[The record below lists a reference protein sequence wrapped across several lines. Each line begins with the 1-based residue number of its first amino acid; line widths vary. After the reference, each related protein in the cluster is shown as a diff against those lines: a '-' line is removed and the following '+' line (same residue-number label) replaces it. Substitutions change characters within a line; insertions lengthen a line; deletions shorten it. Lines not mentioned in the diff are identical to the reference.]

1 MKQYSAKEIMQEMM
15 DAVVALYEKPG
26 ASGDHMSLAAIG
38 EELELSPQKVKK
50 FLITAGVYESEI
62 ADEVQQLREE
72 GKSVQEI
79 MQLMNLSM
87 TSVNSYL
94 PYTRPVYKTA
104 QVSEVAERLQRFRKK
119 EKAMADL
126 KENLKT
132 CGEEEQLSILWDAL
146 YTFQGMPFETA
157 EGNKFTIRLKSVE
170 YVGDGYSVE
179 NATPGTHGKKCMLSD
194 RINLGSNA
202 GKETDGEIR
211 LPDTALKYFKREY
224 SRGYEREDG
233 TVCSGDVLVIQHPGG
248 YAWTKAVPAEEVI
261 KAYRNGCSLH
271 LQPGR
276 ADGGVQETVGYKE
289 PLEDLSDIGGDFAG
303 FLYPI
308 LGRLGLLEWTVETVE
323 EHMER
328 HERKRKEM
336 ERLIQEGEDMMDA
349 AIGRIVKNNAEEW
362 RGSGVNPEEKTVEET
377 TEEQAVEE
385 ITEEEGLS
393 GIGKY
398 DRKMRRAIAGG
409 FEDHPQQLADW
420 TEEDETM
427 RTIYPMTVLDAI
439 RTAQEHRGMVVVLD
453 EGHERFSQAE
463 KAMSAGG
470 MSDDGKELRAA
481 IVDCEG
487 ENGKKLSTK
496 VFLQKWIDA
505 LCAADPQFNYL
516 TGDSY
521 QLERHLI
528 EQLERNNG
536 RTVTVFLNPQF
547 LCKKRGGKKGG
558 YSALGEG
565 VTLARMIW
573 DMSGAPMV
581 FCCGTGFK
589 DVLT

>member
-15 DAVVALYEKPG
+15 DATVSLYEKPG

-62 ADEVQQLREE
+62 ADEVQQLKQE

-79 MQLMNLSM
+79 MQITNLSM

-126 KENLKT
+126 KENLQT
-132 CGEEEQLSILWDAL
+132 CREDEQLPILWDAL

-157 EGNKFTIRLKSVE
+157 DGNKFTIWLKAVE

-179 NATPGTHGKKCMLSD
+179 KETPGTHGKKYILSD

-202 GKETDGEIR
+202 GKETEGEIR
-211 LPDTALKYFKREY
+211 LPDTALKYFKQEFSKGHR
-224 SRGYEREDG
+224 REDG

-261 KAYRNGCSLH
+261 KAYRNGRKLYMWDEKRYGGYRDKVAD
-271 LQPGR
+271 LQ
-276 ADGGVQETVGYKE
+276 
-289 PLEDLSDIGGDFAG
+289 SIGGEFSN

-308 LGRLGLLEWTVETVE
+308 LGRLGLLEWATETYE
-323 EHMER
+323 ESMAR
-328 HERKRKEM
+328 WDKERKDYEQKYEQIKKEEDALM
-336 ERLIQEGEDMMDA
+336 QEAIKRSEEERE
-349 AIGRIVKNNAEEW
+349 
-362 RGSGVNPEEKTVEET
+362 
-377 TEEQAVEE
+377 AVEKAV
-385 ITEEEGLS
+385 INTEEEESLS
-393 GIGKY
+393 GIGRY
-398 DRKMRRAIAGG
+398 EAKMRRAIAGG
-409 FEDHPQQLADW
+409 FEDHPEQLADW
-420 TEEDETM
+420 READEEC
-427 RTIYPMTVLDAI
+427 RTLYPMTVLDGI
-439 RTAQEHRGMVVVLD
+439 RTAQEQRSMVVILD
-453 EGHERFSQAE
+453 EEHERFSQGE
-463 KAMSAGG
+463 KAAKAGS
-470 MSDDGKELRAA
+470 MSDDGKELRVA

-487 ENGKKLSTK
+487 ENGRKLTTK

-521 QLERHLI
+521 QLEKHLI

-573 DMSGAPMV
+573 DMSSAPMV
-581 FCCGTGFK
+581 FCCGAGFK
-589 DVLT
+589 EVLTLQDGSASASFRWRCKNVVQI